1 MTLKVG
7 GITPF
12 STTDFPGKL
21 ATVMYVQGCPWHCTY
36 CHNPH
41 LQARQAA
48 NLVPWERAL
57 AFLRQ
62 RVGLVEA
69 VIFSGGE
76 PTLDPALAG
85 AIGEVRALGFMAGL
99 QTACIYPARLQQVLP
114 LIDWIAFDV
123 KAPFA
128 DYANVT
134 GVADS
139 ALTVQECIDMIV
151 ASGVEHECS
160 TTIHPRLQTTEGLE
174 ELAATLAS
182 MGVKRYAL
190 RYFRQQGCR
199 NLQLERVP
207 QGFPGPDTLARI
219 QALFPQFV
227 LRN

>member
-160 TTIHPRLQTTEGLE
+160 TTIHPRCKRRKGWKNWPRRSRRWGSSATPCAIFASKA
-174 ELAATLAS
+174 AATCNSSACPRVFRGPTRWRAS
-182 MGVKRYAL
+182 R
-190 RYFRQQGCR
+190 RC
-199 NLQLERVP
+199 
-207 QGFPGPDTLARI
+207 
-219 QALFPQFV
+219 
-227 LRN
+227 